1 MLLKICNMQK
11 ICSFY
16 LIRNKGIIIT
26 IIRKIESYTY
36 IDLEIIQ
43 IKDNIY
49 STELKPWE
57 IVTFLCFTWKI
68 THKWALKILATRF
81 TFIVERGKKTCIFT
95 QKWLDHLL
103 LMTSYLATTATDHH
117 WTCLKMC
124 ARDERT
130 GTENVMCWRFILEEK
145 SSKKS
150 GGDPPPP
157 LPIVLTGVNG
167 PVKLFWFKCN
177 IEDSIVL
184 HLTW

>member
-16 LIRNKGIIIT
+16 LMRNKDIIIIT

-49 STELKPWE
+49 SIELKPRE

-81 TFIVERGKKTCIFT
+81 TFIVERSKKNLYFHTKMARPPDTYDVISRNHSNWPSLNLSQNVREGWTNRYWKRQVLMFYPLGKKT
-95 QKWLDHLL
+95 Q
-103 LMTSYLATTATDHH
+103 
-117 WTCLKMC
+117 
-124 ARDERT
+124 R
-130 GTENVMCWRFILEEK
+130 NP
-145 SSKKS
+145 
-150 GGDPPPP
+150 GGIHP
-157 LPIVLTGVNG
+157 LPSPLYVQRLTG
-167 PVKLFWFKCN
+167 P
-177 IEDSIVL
+177 
-184 HLTW
+184 

>member
-1 MLLKICNMQK
+1 MLLKKGNMKK

-16 LIRNKGIIIT
+16 LMRNKGIIIT
-26 IIRKIESYTY
+26 IVRKIESYTY

-49 STELKPWE
+49 STELKPRG

-68 THKWALKILATRF
+68 THKWALKILVTRF
-81 TFIVERGKKTCIFT
+81 TFIVERSKKKLVFSPKNGLTTCYLWRHISQPQQLTITELVSKCAERYWKRHLLMFYPRGKK
-95 QKWLDHLL
+95 
-103 LMTSYLATTATDHH
+103 
-117 WTCLKMC
+117 LKKI
-124 ARDERT
+124 
-130 GTENVMCWRFILEEK
+130 W
-145 SSKKS
+145 
-150 GGDPPPP
+150 GDPPPP
-157 LPIVLTGVNG
+157 LPLVLTGVNG